1 LAVLGAFGL
10 WTAVGAHAS
19 EGGVGTPDSAAPGTP
34 ASATGMPAD
43 RGTTAVAPSASAG
56 AGTGAGGAGSDNEAA
71 TARRLAALRKK
82 VLTDDDF
89 LENDETNRDPFRS
102 YMHLFAEH
110 GQSKT
115 RKIPAL
121 FERVGL
127 EELTLIAIVSG
138 DDDPRAMFRD
148 ATGFGLAVKPG
159 DFLSR
164 SGALVS
170 KILSDRV
177 IVEQTETR
185 ESGEPRVVER
195 AIFVNPGG
203 AP

>member
-1 LAVLGAFGL
+1 MSGGRACSTGLVARLGLGLGMALSLGARPA
-10 WTAVGAHAS
+10 TADGASSVDAGAAS
-19 EGGVGTPDSAAPGTP
+19 P
-34 ASATGMPAD
+34 A
-43 RGTTAVAPSASAG
+43 ASAG
-56 AGTGAGGAGSDNEAA
+56 TGTGAGGAGSAGDEAA

-82 VLTDDDF
+82 ILTEDDF

-102 YMHLFAEH
+102 YMYLFAEH
-110 GQSKT
+110 TPSKT
-115 RKIPAL
+115 RTVPAL
-121 FERVGL
+121 FDRVGL

-138 DDDPRAMFRD
+138 NDDARAMFRD
-148 ATGFGLAVKPG
+148 ATGFGQSVKAG

-164 SGALVS
+164 SGARVT

-177 IVEQTETR
+177 IVELTEIR

-203 AP
+203 TP

>member
-1 LAVLGAFGL
+1 VSGGRACSTVLVARLGLGLGTALLLGARPA
-10 WTAVGAHAS
+10 TADGASSVDA
-19 EGGVGTPDSAAPGTP
+19 GVGSPP
-34 ASATGMPAD
+34 
-43 RGTTAVAPSASAG
+43 ASAG
-56 AGTGAGGAGSDNEAA
+56 AGAGGAGSAGDEAA

-82 VLTDDDF
+82 ILTEDDF

-102 YMHLFAEH
+102 YMYLFAEH
-110 GQSKT
+110 TPSKT
-115 RKIPAL
+115 RTVPAL
-121 FERVGL
+121 FDRVGL

-138 DDDPRAMFRD
+138 DDDARAMFRD
-148 ATGFGLAVKPG
+148 ATGFGQSVKAG

-164 SGALVS
+164 SGARVT

-177 IVEQTETR
+177 IVELTEIR

-203 AP
+203 TP

>member
-1 LAVLGAFGL
+1 VSGGRACSTGLVARLGLGLGMALSLGARPA
-10 WTAVGAHAS
+10 TADGASSVDAGAAS
-19 EGGVGTPDSAAPGTP
+19 P
-34 ASATGMPAD
+34 A
-43 RGTTAVAPSASAG
+43 ASAG
-56 AGTGAGGAGSDNEAA
+56 TGTGAGGAGSAGDEAA

-82 VLTDDDF
+82 ILTEDDF

-102 YMHLFAEH
+102 YMYLFAEH
-110 GQSKT
+110 TPSKT
-115 RKIPAL
+115 RTVPAL
-121 FERVGL
+121 FDRVGL

-138 DDDPRAMFRD
+138 DDDARAMFRD
-148 ATGFGLAVKPG
+148 ATGFGQSVKAG

-164 SGALVS
+164 SGARVT

-177 IVEQTETR
+177 IVELTEIR

-203 AP
+203 TP

>member
-1 LAVLGAFGL
+1 VAVLGAFGL

-19 EGGVGTPDSAAPGTP
+19 EGGAGTPGTP
-34 ASATGMPAD
+34 ALAAGTPALATSMAAD
-43 RGTTAVAPSASAG
+43 RGATAVAASVAS
-56 AGTGAGGAGSDNEAA
+56 GAGGAGSDSEAA

-110 GQSKT
+110 GQGKT

-164 SGALVS
+164 SGARVS